1 MITNG
6 AWHPYNNM
14 FQHSPQATN
23 PIFMSNEWIEEQ
35 KRSTETM
42 LERRGVPPST
52 WKYYLEAPG
61 DWDTGDMDSTGVHR
75 GVKAILMSQRSVNP
89 WWILESTV
97 DKKVMIQKN
106 FRRVIQALEEVDRF
120 TNESMPDDSQLNAE
134 YN

>member
-1 MITNG
+1 
-6 AWHPYNNM
+6 
-14 FQHSPQATN
+14 
-23 PIFMSNEWIEEQ
+23 
-35 KRSTETM
+35 
-42 LERRGVPPST
+42 
-52 WKYYLEAPG
+52 
-61 DWDTGDMDSTGVHR
+61 MDSTGVHR

-134 YN
+134 YNRAEKRASKLHEKLQDACNDLSALTSVEFHRNSLGEL